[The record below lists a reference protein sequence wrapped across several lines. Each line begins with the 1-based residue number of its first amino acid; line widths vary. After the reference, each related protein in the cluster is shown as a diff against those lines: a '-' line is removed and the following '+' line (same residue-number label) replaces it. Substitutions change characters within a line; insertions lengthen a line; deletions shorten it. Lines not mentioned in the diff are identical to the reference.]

1 MLKFYYLSLAILF
14 EVAGTISLKLSNGY
28 TKIFPTIV
36 MALSYAICFFF
47 LSKCLNEFNSIGF
60 VYAIWSG
67 VGIVLIS
74 LLGVFFF
81 NNTVDISGI
90 LGLSL
95 IIAGAI
101 ILNLFSKMSQ

>member
-1 MLKFYYLSLAILF
+1 
-14 EVAGTISLKLSNGY
+14 
-28 TKIFPTIV
+28 
-36 MALSYAICFFF
+36 MALSYVICFFF

-81 NNTVDISGI
+81 NEI
-90 LGLSL
+90 LTFEKLLGF
-95 IIAGAI
+95 IIIWFAVI
-101 ILNLFSKMSQ
+101 IYLNELRKE